1 MPPLEFDIFKWLKLR
16 GLGMPATSVTQY
28 QDLEEEK
35 CSELTV
41 IAEISCD
48 YQANLDLLTCYVCR
62 LLSGFSA
69 ELPQPPETL
78 CPRPPSR
85 DSQTDSS
92 SEDLNYDLSNKGIK

>member
-1 MPPLEFDIFKWLKLR
+1 
-16 GLGMPATSVTQY
+16 MPATSVTQH
-28 QDLEEEK
+28 QDLQEEE

-41 IAEISCD
+41 IAVISCD

-62 LLSGFSA
+62 LSGFSA
-69 ELPQPPETL
+69 ELPQPPENGV

>member
-1 MPPLEFDIFKWLKLR
+1 MLR
-16 GLGMPATSVTQY
+16 RLGMPATSVTQF
-28 QDLEEEK
+28 QDLQEEE

-48 YQANLDLLTCYVCR
+48 YQANLDLHLLTCHVCR
-62 LLSGFSA
+62 LVSGFSA